1 MPTLK
6 NCERCGKVFSAEMPD
21 SLCADCNIA
30 AAKEL
35 KKVTDYLRDHPL
47 ASIME
52 VNQKTG
58 VPQQQLFRYV
68 KNGSLKIRQQSDAY
82 KCRLCGKDIK
92 NGTLCEG
99 CRKKVEGMKKKG
111 KNLSK

>member
-6 NCERCGKVFSAEMPD
+6 NCEKCGKVFNAEPQD
-21 SLCADCNIA
+21 LFCADCNID

-35 KKVTDYLRDHPL
+35 KKVIDYLREHPL

-68 KNGSLKIRQQSDAY
+68 KNGSLKMRKPSDDY

-92 NGTLCEG
+92 KGTLCEA
-99 CRKKVEGMKKKG
+99 CRAKVEGMRKKG
-111 KNLSK
+111 KNTEK